1 MNIGVIIGR
10 IGDVDGVALETVK
23 WIEVLKRM
31 GHVVLIMSGR
41 FTKNIVEPENE
52 TLFPMLSF
60 FSPECEWEQKRAFFF
75 PRAEELEELL
85 DQIEYASNKIA
96 VYIFKW
102 IISNKIDVILSENA
116 SSLPCHLSMGL
127 GIKKVV
133 ENTGV
138 RVVCHDHDFHWERGR
153 RYKSP
158 FDEINNLVKDNFPL
172 IIPNAKHAVINTY
185 SKKIL
190 KKKFD
195 VDSVLVPNVMD
206 FNKRYAEIDEY
217 NKDLHDKIGLKKGD
231 IPIFQVTRIVS
242 RKGIETALELI
253 ERIKDKKVKLVIT
266 GSYADDER
274 LGYYKK
280 LVRLIKSKNLETR
293 VFFSNNRVLS
303 ERHLSPAGEKLY
315 SLSDAYAHAIAC
327 TYFSKYEGF
336 GNAFIEAVLAKRPV
350 FVNNYKPV
358 FWPDIGSKGFK
369 IVMTEKNVMT
379 DEAVNDICEI
389 IYNHKLRKEI
399 AEYNFELGKKYFSYE
414 VLEEKLAELF
424 TDKTPSSSAKDRHTG
439 LEEDIEELFPDE

>member
-31 GHVVLIMSGR
+31 GHKILIMSGR
-41 FTKNIVEPENE
+41 FTQNIVEPENE

-75 PRAEELEELL
+75 PRLEDLDELL
-85 DQIEYASNKIA
+85 GQLEYASNKIA

-102 IISNKIDVILSENA
+102 IISNKIDVILSANA
-116 SSLPCHLSMGL
+116 SSLPSHLSMGL

-133 ENTGV
+133 ENMGI
-138 RVVCHDHDFHWERGR
+138 RVICHDHDFYWERGK

-172 IIPNAKHAVINTY
+172 IIPNARHAVINTY
-185 SKKIL
+185 SKNLL
-190 KKKFD
+190 KEKFD

-217 NKDLHDKIGLKKGD
+217 NKDLLGKIGLKKGD
-231 IPIFQVTRIVS
+231 IPIFQATRIVD
-242 RKGIETALELI
+242 RKGIETAIELI
-253 ERIKDKKVKLVIT
+253 ERIKDKNVKLVIT

-274 LGYYKK
+274 FGYYKK
-280 LVRLIKSKNLETR
+280 LVRLINSKNLETR
-293 VFFSNNRVLS
+293 VFFSHNRILS
-303 ERHLSPAGEKLY
+303 ERQESPKNEKIY
-315 SLSDAYAHAIAC
+315 SLSDAYAHAVAC
-327 TYFSKYEGF
+327 TYFSRYEGF

-369 IVMTEKNVMT
+369 TVMIEKNVLT
-379 DEAVNDICEI
+379 DEAVNEICEI
-389 IYNHKLRKEI
+389 ISNDKSRKEI

-414 VLEEKLAELF
+414 VLEEKLSELF
-424 TDKTPSSSAKDRHTG
+424 TDKTPGSSTKDGHTG
-439 LEEDIEELFPDE
+439 LEEDMEELFPDG